1 MTMTVTEAKMV
12 LAGKTT
18 QLRLRLSNEAVA
30 VLREMAAREFRD
42 PKQQAEYIL
51 EQVLLGGDEQGVG
64 VGPSE
69 AAATQG

>member
-18 QLRLRLSNEAVA
+18 QLRLRLSNDAIA

-51 EQVLLGGDEQGVG
+51 EQVLLREDAQDVF

-69 AAATQG
+69 VSEEG